1 MDAQLKDK
9 FIENWG
15 RYFPGT
21 DLPFALFYSED
32 ERYWNDLRP
41 QEGFRCMIAHFSPV
55 LKGQRVAFAEETIAC
70 PGGVRYSG
78 FHTEPDPGLK
88 HFLSCGIPG
97 EMEGLRL
104 KKTPELVEESSGD
117 HTVAKAGGRFLVAS
131 RLDRLETDET
141 PEVVA
146 WLAPPD
152 VISALFH
159 LAAFHSTDRSSVIS
173 PQSSGC
179 GALINFPMAEKE
191 KEHPRAILGMFD
203 ISARP
208 YVRKDHLSFAVPLS
222 LFKEMAS
229 NMEES
234 FLITESW
241 ERVKKRL

>member
-1 MDAQLKDK
+1 MDTKLKDK

-15 RYFPGT
+15 RYFPGI
-21 DLPFALFYSED
+21 DLPFALFYSDD
-32 ERYWNDLRP
+32 EKYWDDLRP
-41 QEGFRCMIAHFSPV
+41 QEGFGCMIAHFAPV
-55 LKGQRVAFAEETIAC
+55 LKGERVAFAEETISC

-78 FHTEPDPGLK
+78 FPTKPDPGMK

-97 EMEGLRL
+97 KMEGLRL
-104 KKTPELVEESSGD
+104 KKTPELVEESFGE
-117 HTVAKAGGRFLVAS
+117 HTLAEAGGRFLVAS

-146 WLAPPD
+146 WLTPPD

-159 LAAFHSTDRSSVIS
+159 LAAFHSTDWSSVIS

-179 GALINFPMAEKE
+179 GALINYPMAEKE

-222 LFKEMAS
+222 LFEEMAA

-234 FLITESW
+234 FLITASW

>member
-1 MDAQLKDK
+1 MDAKLKDK

-41 QEGFRCMIAHFSPV
+41 QEGFGCMIAHFSPV

-78 FHTEPDPGLK
+78 FHTEPDPDLK

-97 EMEGLRL
+97 GMEGLRL
-104 KKTPELVEESSGD
+104 KKTPELVEESFGD
-117 HTVAKAGGRFLVAS
+117 HTLAEAGGRFLVAS
-131 RLDRLETDET
+131 RLDRLEPDET

>member
-1 MDAQLKDK
+1 MNAKLKDK

-15 RYFPGT
+15 KYLPGT
-21 DLPFALFYSED
+21 DLPFALFYSDD
-32 ERYWNDLRP
+32 ERYLEDLRH
-41 QEGFRCMIAHFSPV
+41 QEGFRCMIVHFAPV
-55 LKGQRVAFAEETIAC
+55 LKGERVAFAEETIAC

-78 FHTEPDPGLK
+78 FPTKPNPGLK
-88 HFLSCGIPG
+88 YFLSCGIPG

-104 KKTPELVEESSGD
+104 KKTPELVEGSFGD
-117 HTVAKAGGRFLVAS
+117 HTPVEAGGRFLVAT
-131 RLDRLETDET
+131 RLDRLDTDET

-159 LAAFHSTDRSSVIS
+159 LAAFNSSDRSIVTS

-179 GALINFPMAEKE
+179 GALISCPMAEKE
-191 KEHPRAILGMFD
+191 KRHPRAILGMFD

-208 YVRKDHLSFAVPLS
+208 CVRKDHLSFAVPLS
-222 LFKEMAS
+222 LFEEMAD

>member
-1 MDAQLKDK
+1 MDAKLKDK

-15 RYFPGT
+15 RYFPGI
-21 DLPFALFYSED
+21 DLPFALFYSDD
-32 ERYWNDLRP
+32 EKYWDDLRP
-41 QEGFRCMIAHFSPV
+41 QEGFGCMIAHFAPV
-55 LKGQRVAFAEETIAC
+55 LKGERVAFAEETIAC

-78 FHTEPDPGLK
+78 FPTEPNPGMN

-104 KKTPELVEESSGD
+104 KKTPELVEGSFGE
-117 HTVAKAGGRFLVAS
+117 HTLAEAGGRFLVAT
-131 RLDRLETDET
+131 RLDRLETDEM
-141 PEVVA
+141 PEVIA

-179 GALINFPMAEKE
+179 GALINYPMAEKE
-191 KEHPRAILGMFD
+191 KEHPRAILVMFD

-222 LFKEMAS
+222 LFEEMAA

-241 ERVKKRL
+241 ERVRKRL

>member
-1 MDAQLKDK
+1 MDAKLEDK
-9 FIENWG
+9 FMENWTK
-15 RYFPGT
+15 YFPGIG
-21 DLPFALFYSED
+21 LPFSLFYSDD
-32 ERYWNDLRP
+32 ERYRDDLRP
-41 QEGFRCMIAHFSPV
+41 QEGFGCMIAHFAPV
-55 LKGQRVAFAEETIAC
+55 LKGERVAFTEETIGC
-70 PGGVRYSG
+70 PGGVMYSG
-78 FHTEPDPGLK
+78 FPTEPDPGMK

-104 KKTPELVEESSGD
+104 KKTPELVEGYFGD
-117 HTVAKAGGRFLVAS
+117 YTPAEAGGRYLVAS

-141 PEVVA
+141 PEVIA

-159 LAAFHSTDRSSVIS
+159 LAAFHSTDGSSVIS

-179 GALINFPMAEKE
+179 GALINYPMAEKD

-208 YVRKDHLSFAVPLS
+208 FVGKDHLSFAVPLS
-222 LFKEMAS
+222 LFEEMAA

-241 ERVKKRL
+241 EKVKKRL

>member
-1 MDAQLKDK
+1 MDTKLKDK

-15 RYFPGT
+15 QYFPGI
-21 DLPFALFYSED
+21 DLPFALFYSDD
-32 ERYWNDLRP
+32 EKYWDDLRP
-41 QEGFRCMIAHFSPV
+41 QEGFGCMIAHFAPV
-55 LKGQRVAFAEETIAC
+55 LKGERVAFAEETITC

-78 FHTEPDPGLK
+78 FPTEPDSGLK

-97 EMEGLRL
+97 KVEGLRL
-104 KKTPELVEESSGD
+104 KKTPDLVEGSFGD
-117 HTVAKAGGRFLVAS
+117 HTPTEAGGRFLVAS
-131 RLDRLETDET
+131 RLDRLETDEI

-146 WLAPPD
+146 WLTTPD

-179 GALINFPMAEKE
+179 GALINYPMGEKE

-222 LFKEMAS
+222 LFEEMAA
-229 NMEES
+229 NIEES
-234 FLITESW
+234 FLITAAW
-241 ERVKKRL
+241 ERVRQRL

>member
-1 MDAQLKDK
+1 MDAKLKDK

-41 QEGFRCMIAHFSPV
+41 QEGFGCMIAHFSPV

-70 PGGVRYSG
+70 PGGIRYSG

-88 HFLSCGIPG
+88 HFLSCGVPG
-97 EMEGLRL
+97 EREGLRL
-104 KKTPELVEESSGD
+104 KKTPELVEESFED
-117 HTVAKAGGRFLVAS
+117 HTLAEAGGRFLVAS

-141 PEVVA
+141 PEIVA

-179 GALINFPMAEKE
+179 GALINFPRAEKE

-208 YVRKDHLSFAVPLS
+208 YVRKDYLSFAVPLS

>member
-1 MDAQLKDK
+1 MDAKLKDK

-21 DLPFALFYSED
+21 DLPFALFYSDD
-32 ERYWNDLRP
+32 EKYWDDLRP
-41 QEGFRCMIAHFSPV
+41 QEGFGCMIAHFAPV
-55 LKGQRVAFAEETIAC
+55 LKGERVAFAEETIAC

-78 FHTEPDPGLK
+78 FLTEPNPGMN

-104 KKTPELVEESSGD
+104 KKTPELVEGSFGE
-117 HTVAKAGGRFLVAS
+117 HTLAEAGGRFLVAT
-131 RLDRLETDET
+131 RLDRLETDEM
-141 PEVVA
+141 PEVIA

-152 VISALFH
+152 VISALFY

>member
-1 MDAQLKDK
+1 MDAKLKDK

-15 RYFPGT
+15 RYFPGI
-21 DLPFALFYSED
+21 DLPFALFYSDD
-32 ERYWNDLRP
+32 EKYWDDLRP
-41 QEGFRCMIAHFSPV
+41 QEGFGCMIAHFAPV
-55 LKGQRVAFAEETIAC
+55 LKGERVAFAEETIAC

-78 FHTEPDPGLK
+78 FPTKPNPGMN

-104 KKTPELVEESSGD
+104 KKTPELVEGSFGE
-117 HTVAKAGGRFLVAS
+117 HTLAEAGGRFLVAT
-131 RLDRLETDET
+131 RLDLLETDET

-152 VISALFH
+152 VISALFY

-179 GALINFPMAEKE
+179 GALINYPMAEKE

-208 YVRKDHLSFAVPLS
+208 YVRKDHLSFAVPLN
-222 LFKEMAS
+222 LFEEMAA
-229 NMEES
+229 NIEES
-234 FLITESW
+234 FLITASW

>member
-1 MDAQLKDK
+1 MDAKLKDK

-15 RYFPGT
+15 KYLPGV
-21 DLPFALFYSED
+21 DLPFALFYSDD
-32 ERYWNDLRP
+32 ESYRDDLRP
-41 QEGFRCMIAHFSPV
+41 QKGFGCMIAHFALV
-55 LKGQRVAFAEETIAC
+55 LKGERVAFVEETIAC
-70 PGGVRYSG
+70 PGGVSYSG
-78 FHTEPDPGLK
+78 FPIEPNPGLK

-97 EMEGLRL
+97 GMEGLRL
-104 KKTPELVEESSGD
+104 KKTPELVEESFGD
-117 HTVAKAGGRFLVAS
+117 HTLAEAGGKFLVAT

-159 LAAFHSTDRSSVIS
+159 LAAFHSADRSSVIS

-179 GALINFPMAEKE
+179 GALINYPMAEQE
-191 KEHPRAILGMFD
+191 KEYPRAILGMFD

-208 YVRKDHLSFAVPLS
+208 YVRKDHLSFAVPLN
-222 LFKEMAS
+222 LFEEMAS

-234 FLITESW
+234 FLITSAW
-241 ERVKKRL
+241 DKIRPRL